1 MLDSVKKSVTL
12 ETRFGEKGN
21 YIKRKAQM
29 IYSHIFKARKES
41 GYKFICYITATPALQ
56 GAPIESAYFDSK
68 VAAKKW
74 AAAKNTKAWNY

>member
-1 MLDSVKKSVTL
+1 
-12 ETRFGEKGN
+12 
-21 YIKRKAQM
+21 M

-68 VAAKKW
+68 VAAKKY
-74 AAAKNTKAWNY
+74 AAAKNAKAWNY

>member
-1 MLDSVKKSVTL
+1 
-12 ETRFGEKGN
+12 
-21 YIKRKAQM
+21 M

-41 GYKFICYITATPALQ
+41 GFKFILYITATPSLQ

-68 VAAKKW
+68 VAAKKY